1 MAPLIGELSAKQTE
15 RFCIYT
21 LFSSFI
27 LHNCLQFGFNLME
40 FLHNT

>member
-1 MAPLIGELSAKQTE
+1 MALSPGRLA
-15 RFCIYT
+15 FCIYT
-21 LFSSFI
+21 SFFGFI

>member
-1 MAPLIGELSAKQTE
+1 MAPLIGELSTKQTE
-15 RFCIYT
+15 MFCIYT
-21 LFSSFI
+21 SLSSFI